1 MLGSGDI
8 SFDPQGRA
16 REDVGDMITV
26 LDPQTNEMDFIS
38 VKDVKLDHVETA
50 EDYGN
55 KYRQYLQEL
64 NSKAY
69 AEAQAEQAQ
78 QEGNNPPKEGTNPP
92 SNAGN
97 NPPSEGNN
105 PPKEGTNPPSNAGN
119 NPPSEGGNKS
129 TLTFSDGT
137 PVPLTKDSKGRDVG
151 DYSKMTPQ
159 QAAEYIKMTFGEN
172 AEKAIDGKIKRAE
185 AAVKAADKMKVDY
198 SADEGDAIEAEA
210 KKKAAMEAAQ
220 KELTFFTTVKNIMK
234 QTDAKE
240 QAGGGGLTG
249 NRYDQWRKEG
259 YHIGEGGVRYDRQ
272 KKEDMTGVYG
282 RDVQV
287 DFTPTVGVKGRAKV
301 VEVDSVQASHVNGQ
315 VNPMHFGPDWQ
326 PKDRTDAA
334 SKLGQDKALTNFDP
348 EKITGDGNAF
358 IGSSP
363 SVNERHEVIQGN
375 NRVEILRRLYDEQ
388 PEKAAAYKQWL
399 IDHAA
404 EFGYD
409 PAEIAKMKRPVLVNE
424 LPVDDATAKELGQYR
439 ASDFESGGKEIPR
452 ASVVINRLGE
462 KMQNVANILLNQ
474 GSLPDDAKMS
484 DLIAQNAN
492 KVLEFLAKE
501 GVLSA
506 TEQQTLRKD
515 STTMR
520 QWMEELLKANLFDGD
535 KETEAAFNQL
545 PDNARRAV
553 LATYMRDAKSD
564 DAAKIKQNLQHS
576 FEAYVQMMND
586 PAFANAKNVADARAA
601 VAREIEKGNESL
613 FGEAPLR
620 EKFSNFEL
628 ELAAL
633 YKGLKDQKTLKGLL
647 TKYFDAVQGDKAI
660 GRQLEI
666 GEEPRDAISKDD
678 AIKEV
683 FGLHDSKPAETQRQV
698 DEAVKG
704 LITEITKQV
713 GDDFVVTDEDAGQER
728 IARAEGEQGE
738 VDPVLK
744 DAYNIYSALSDRDK
758 FSELV
763 SKYLYPN
770 YANFIFDSG
779 AIFLADPVKAVR
791 FFENNTVKDYK
802 AGEKVVKPGML
813 DAWGKIVN
821 AISHREFGGA
831 DKPQGNYT
839 KLRFQ
844 IKTPEQRKAAENAY
858 NWAVE
863 NRPDD
868 RVVYAVVNMD
878 KPNAVPTYFE
888 KKDFAAKFARYYGK
902 ELGYGNYKLINIEKT
917 FEENV
922 KGLRGVFPE
931 EFDTR
936 PVEVKEKEQAEKAA
950 AEAQHRETVLR
961 DEVVDTL
968 KNNGMDVSMNTEE
981 GQKVLDEVNEGVR
994 MSAKK
999 RRALETVSVSRDKK
1013 HQPTVVS
1020 SADGANVLNNLEQTK
1035 KKYEKQ
1041 SNRSNTFIGDVAKAL
1056 GTERF
1061 GSGSE
1066 YATFETKNG
1075 QIVTIRLANHNAHV
1089 SGFDHNGRDNGIS
1102 IVISPK
1108 PNEGI
1113 TNDGNAHIVE
1123 FYYDSIKLRRAD
1135 GKPLAEIV
1143 RSIEQA
1149 LYSGEFKDTTGLAE
1163 RQEVNAED
1171 IARLQKVYHGSQADF
1186 DHFDHSHMGEGEG
1199 AQAYGWGTYVTEV
1212 EGIGRSY
1219 AIQNSK
1225 NPREHYVYN
1234 GETHGLS
1241 EKRINEIL
1249 EVLLDAQPSEGHV
1262 VSEYNDALDWY
1273 RNNRDEY
1280 SQSLVKDASLL
1291 NPSDISI
1298 VVDKTRNLYTL
1309 EIPDDTGENYIDYN
1323 GRISDI
1329 PSQKI
1334 DGICKELEK
1343 LGWKRKDLPS
1353 MVRLTDGYDNIVLNP
1368 NATGA
1373 DLYEEIKT
1381 ALKSDKQASL
1391 LLSRAGF
1398 VGIKYPADFMRGG
1411 REDGAKNYVIFNE
1424 NDAKITDHV
1433 RFFRTAN
1440 GEAYGFTVGGKI
1452 YIDPRIANSE
1462 TPIHEYAHLWASA
1475 LKRGNAKE
1483 WKNVVGLMKET
1494 KVWDDVVKNY
1504 PELKDDDAIADEV
1517 IATYSGRRGAERLR
1531 KMAEDVPSGK
1541 AFEKAEAI
1549 STIAKVKRALDKFW
1563 KGVADMLH
1571 IHYTSAEEVADRV
1584 MKDLLDGVDPR
1595 KAMEEAVEANDGDMV
1610 VKHHRVRD
1618 EKELEELNKA
1628 ETFRMFS
1635 GMQERDGKLYSP
1647 MAAIIDGKRTDATE
1661 IGVWMKADERPDLVK
1676 NGKFNLVKTDG
1687 NPGAGEGTVP
1697 ARYNPY
1703 MHTSSSM
1710 MNDQFSGAYARGN
1723 IKIVEWEIPESEKT
1737 SGYRAEGAKDAVG
1750 LVPWHSGSVNSL
1762 LPKDRQRSV
1771 MLSRWRKAVRV
1782 VPDSEVAASIA
1793 KQLEGTDLSIP
1804 WNVVTPNQLRE
1815 LVKLGVPVTT
1825 KETGTQSPETKEAF
1839 FKQKAELEKEFPDYK
1854 FTDVKMTKDAY
1865 KEWGKGSVK
1874 KSTAK
1879 KRLFRT
1885 KDGEVYGFTDG
1896 EKIYLDTKKMKPE
1909 TPLHEYTHLWSDA
1922 LRRVN
1927 PKEWEHVKGLFDKVD
1942 GLKEEVKKLYP
1953 ELEGDD
1959 LYDEMIAVFSGRE
1972 GAKKVEDV
1980 VRRLAAEDGK
1990 SVTESA
1996 KAMGFIERVKTAL
2009 KAYWKGVADL
2019 LHIHFTT
2026 AEEVADK
2033 VLADWAGGFDPRK
2046 VEARKEPKKKPKEKP
2061 KKTPEELRQEME
2073 ENPLTEEEID
2083 SYSTG
2088 DEDMDTFAKEYAKDY
2103 LNGDKNPMTEFYYT
2117 QIYNDVR
2124 NRRQD
2129 GEGDS
2134 SPADPSHVDGG
2145 GNEPAGPGAG
2155 GGEFGPVGGNTG
2167 GGNVPGELPG
2177 KKGGENSTAV
2187 FDGKGGDKPMD
2198 PRTPPVEKLP
2208 AGGGG
2213 PGRGGNTG
2221 RAGATGGE
2229 PGTPPNDKG
2238 GAGETKQDAEARA
2251 KQSGDAITDILAKI
2265 GKKRQEYREKDAG
2278 TLNAYPGLT
2287 AAVIGELSKKMLPRD
2302 KEEMILYG
2310 QLMKACAQHAYDVLR
2325 VYGEKIE
2332 NWFKGMRDELHE
2344 ALKDAYGDTLTD
2356 EDIDNYIRSLWNT
2369 NYTIDGRRQTIE
2381 KWAAEIGR
2389 EKLRAALSV
2398 SLEEKRKKQQEAE
2411 KVEVKVG
2418 DADNIAESLPFLLP
2432 EQQNDVLKAETQFF
2446 DPTHADD
2453 SHGNGR
2459 GILFTNGTGT
2469 GKTYTGLGIA
2479 KRFIKQGKGRVLIV
2493 TPSPAKVQDWSN
2505 DAKNLGIT
2513 LTPLKGEAGKGATMQ
2528 KGEGAVVTTFANF
2541 RQNRAL
2547 MEDVFDLI
2555 IYDES
2560 HKLMENR
2567 QAQESAT
2574 TTAHY
2579 RMTNKDFSYAMER
2592 IQLSHPLWRESEEL
2606 DAERSKLLKGNASV
2620 ESARLDP
2627 EVSDESIQR
2636 IEQIDARLQEI
2647 DKEKAKVMP
2656 ELTKQA
2662 NESVGKTKVVFL
2674 SATPF
2679 NLREN
2684 LEYAE
2689 GYLFKYNT
2697 PTRTANITENEWQA
2711 MRRDA
2716 RNQFYRQWFPH
2727 GERIGK
2733 SGKVE
2738 PYVSDADKNDV
2749 EERKFA
2755 DHLMELGVMSGR
2767 TIDNG
2772 YDYSRDFPTI
2782 SITHADRFN
2791 TAVKELMGSKE
2802 LKAAAEKVFNDYN
2815 TMSVVYETMKAS
2827 ACAERIKEHM
2837 AMGRKVVVFHR
2848 RVNDRKGLAQPP
2860 FANVLTQAD
2869 LYASALERSGGD
2881 GRAEALRVRKAMA
2894 EFQNKYADLLQWEQT
2909 LDYRMPRQQI
2919 ASLLGDLHDYTP
2931 AEMMARNDA
2940 QERLIGPAFSG
2951 KGDPYK
2957 AGYEFA
2963 KTCFDLED
2971 ADVVEMY
2978 RPHEISDEEAETLG
2992 IQKPSK
2998 AQHKKELDAYNAIAK
3013 QVRKGIEDNIR
3024 ERIASGELK
3033 IELDANGK
3041 KVRHVGMF
3049 AGADSVNAKLE
3060 DMKLFNSDD
3069 SGMDVMVVQE
3079 ASGKEGISLHD
3090 TTGKHQRVMINLAL
3104 PQSPIAFIQA
3114 EGRIYRIGQKSN
3126 AIFEY
3131 PLLGIDNEIALF
3143 AGRFNGRAATTENL
3157 ALGNMARGLKDAIT
3171 RGVMTKRGKVP
3182 LAGQGYGGREWDLR
3196 DDQRATG
3203 YDGAVRDWREE
3214 NKDEQTG
3221 TIDDMDTPQPIGFK
3235 LVEWAKTNEGETVL
3249 EPSAGNGNVSRYLP
3263 SNAKS
3268 LSIEPDPR
3276 KYNNLMLRIG
3286 GVERGSAEAAGRRTL
3301 TMNGKFEDLSAQ
3313 NKFDTI
3319 IMNSPNGAEG
3329 ETAKKHLELAVA
3341 HLNDSGRIVAV
3352 LPETESIDKF
3362 VADLV
3367 DGNPALRVTGEVKLP
3382 ACAFSVGG
3390 VSQKTRVITID
3401 KLTREE
3407 MRKSWKEKQTTDLSD
3422 ITDIETL
3429 VKKMKG
3435 VKMPDRV
3442 LDPAAKSMRYANM
3455 LKTKLESIG
3464 VFKNGKSRWSGVAVS
3479 DKSVYIN
3486 IPSKFYNTLNYD
3498 FYKGERNGRPFT
3510 ISPITMS
3517 GNRYE
3522 AFKNLDIDVLA
3533 QYKASTEILK
3543 MSDAEIRE
3551 KCFNWRLKDKDAPLY
3566 VDALKQYSEA
3576 MAKMIRGISGRTDDQ
3591 LLRASNGEDIDNPV
3605 QVKAGTQMSVGDYK
3619 ALFEA
3624 NNENEELGALFNRV
3638 YEKAKNLGLKIDVFE
3653 DKNTST
3659 SAYYSGKN
3667 YISIN
3672 TAHWN
3677 AKKIVNERG
3686 QVVPATKA
3694 VRAEVLCHE
3703 LIHSVTSYA
3712 NYWYDHAPGRLPEG
3726 LREAAKELD
3735 DIYNKI
3741 IGSKESYLIPSY
3753 AKENKNELVAEMAN
3767 PAVREP
3773 LKKMGMWTRL
3783 VNAVKKFFTGEEKQV
3798 AVDAGFA
3805 KEEDFGQSTVY
3816 NELSKT
3822 LDKFLNNFDEKS
3834 YDAYVA
3840 LCGGERHG
3848 KHFRTE
3854 DKNSQS
3860 STPVTDTVANIGKV
3874 VEKTSKKLGVKV
3886 HAVSH
3891 ISEITD
3897 PQVRRDI
3904 MRGKKVQG

>member
-1 MLGSGDI
+1 MG
-8 SFDPQGRA
+8 A
-16 REDVGDMITV
+16 RERTV
-26 LDPQTNEMDFIS
+26 
-38 VKDVKLDHVETA
+38 
-50 EDYGN
+50 
-55 KYRQYLQEL
+55 RQ
-64 NSKAY
+64 
-69 AEAQAEQAQ
+69 
-78 QEGNNPPKEGTNPP
+78 
-92 SNAGN
+92 
-97 NPPSEGNN
+97 
-105 PPKEGTNPPSNAGN
+105 
-119 NPPSEGGNKS
+119 GGR
-129 TLTFSDGT
+129 L
-137 PVPLTKDSKGRDVG
+137 KGR
-151 DYSKMTPQ
+151 
-159 QAAEYIKMTFGEN
+159 
-172 AEKAIDGKIKRAE
+172 GKIE
-185 AAVKAADKMKVDY
+185 
-198 SADEGDAIEAEA
+198 
-210 KKKAAMEAAQ
+210 
-220 KELTFFTTVKNIMK
+220 
-234 QTDAKE
+234 
-240 QAGGGGLTG
+240 
-249 NRYDQWRKEG
+249 
-259 YHIGEGGVRYDRQ
+259 
-272 KKEDMTGVYG
+272 
-282 RDVQV
+282 
-287 DFTPTVGVKGRAKV
+287 
-301 VEVDSVQASHVNGQ
+301 
-315 VNPMHFGPDWQ
+315 
-326 PKDRTDAA
+326 
-334 SKLGQDKALTNFDP
+334 
-348 EKITGDGNAF
+348 
-358 IGSSP
+358 
-363 SVNERHEVIQGN
+363 
-375 NRVEILRRLYDEQ
+375 
-388 PEKAAAYKQWL
+388 
-399 IDHAA
+399 
-404 EFGYD
+404 
-409 PAEIAKMKRPVLVNE
+409 
-424 LPVDDATAKELGQYR
+424 
-439 ASDFESGGKEIPR
+439 
-452 ASVVINRLGE
+452 
-462 KMQNVANILLNQ
+462 
-474 GSLPDDAKMS
+474 
-484 DLIAQNAN
+484 
-492 KVLEFLAKE
+492 
-501 GVLSA
+501 
-506 TEQQTLRKD
+506 
-515 STTMR
+515 
-520 QWMEELLKANLFDGD
+520 
-535 KETEAAFNQL
+535 
-545 PDNARRAV
+545 
-553 LATYMRDAKSD
+553 
-564 DAAKIKQNLQHS
+564 
-576 FEAYVQMMND
+576 
-586 PAFANAKNVADARAA
+586 
-601 VAREIEKGNESL
+601 
-613 FGEAPLR
+613 
-620 EKFSNFEL
+620 
-628 ELAAL
+628 
-633 YKGLKDQKTLKGLL
+633 
-647 TKYFDAVQGDKAI
+647 
-660 GRQLEI
+660 
-666 GEEPRDAISKDD
+666 
-678 AIKEV
+678 
-683 FGLHDSKPAETQRQV
+683 
-698 DEAVKG
+698 
-704 LITEITKQV
+704 
-713 GDDFVVTDEDAGQER
+713 
-728 IARAEGEQGE
+728 
-738 VDPVLK
+738 
-744 DAYNIYSALSDRDK
+744 
-758 FSELV
+758 
-763 SKYLYPN
+763 
-770 YANFIFDSG
+770 
-779 AIFLADPVKAVR
+779 
-791 FFENNTVKDYK
+791 
-802 AGEKVVKPGML
+802 
-813 DAWGKIVN
+813 AWGKIVN

-858 NWAVE
+858 KWAVE

-950 AEAQHRETVLR
+950 AEALHRETVLR

-981 GQKVLDEVNEGVR
+981 GQRVLDMGDRESKLHMGD
-994 MSAKK
+994 AP
-999 RRALETVSVSRDKK
+999 ET
-1013 HQPTVVS
+1013 
-1020 SADGANVLNNLEQTK
+1020 
-1035 KKYEKQ
+1035 
-1041 SNRSNTFIGDVAKAL
+1041 F
-1056 GTERF
+1056 
-1061 GSGSE
+1061 
-1066 YATFETKNG
+1066 
-1075 QIVTIRLANHNAHV
+1075 
-1089 SGFDHNGRDNGIS
+1089 
-1102 IVISPK
+1102 
-1108 PNEGI
+1108 
-1113 TNDGNAHIVE
+1113 
-1123 FYYDSIKLRRAD
+1123 
-1135 GKPLAEIV
+1135 
-1143 RSIEQA
+1143 
-1149 LYSGEFKDTTGLAE
+1149 AE
-1163 RQEVNAED
+1163 RQKQAIENRGVVMPGLNHAEVEVVNDIPRHSYTGGIAEATNQAIQKAKEKYAPNGKAKVLHYDNNGAEFDYTISGNAIEICLSPKHQARSENKGVHLALAEHLDRIINKSVEVEEHPDYIKGKYGKRGEEINPNAIMHRFYGVAIIDGVPCRVMTLMRED
-1171 IARLQKVYHGSQADF
+1171 GRKEESNGIHSYEVQKIDVLDNELPSTSNGVGTQTNLPSAYPLAKLLKDVEKAHDKGKNLLEESKKRTDILREHKVYHGSGSDF
-1186 DHFDHSHMGEGEG
+1186 TAFDFGHMGEGEG
-1199 AQAYGWGTYVTEV
+1199 SQAFGWGGYVTSSKK
-1212 EGIGRSY
+1212 IGKSY
-1219 AIQNSK
+1219 ATLMDNDPTRKGYRIKQRNAERFLNK
-1225 NPREHYVYN
+1225 YPTLEDFLNAAEIVGKTKEEKVAYYN
-1234 GETHGLS
+1234 
-1241 EKRINEIL
+1241 KAL
-1249 EVLLDAQPSEGHV
+1249 EDAEPYHNLYEVDVPDDNGSN
-1262 VSEYNDALDWY
+1262 YLDWDAPLTGEQKNKIEKALK
-1273 RNNRDEY
+1273 RLKTDFADLERRGF
-1280 SQSLVKDASLL
+1280 SLDGLFSDNAFGLL
-1291 NPSDISI
+1291 NYALRKTKKWSDVNSQGA
-1298 VVDKTRNLYTL
+1298 VSKFLSSLGFTGNKYKAGRNF
-1309 EIPDDTGENYIDYN
+1309 G
-1323 GRISDI
+1323 S
-1329 PSQKI
+1329 
-1334 DGICKELEK
+1334 
-1343 LGWKRKDLPS
+1343 
-1353 MVRLTDGYDNIVLNP
+1353 
-1368 NATGA
+1368 A
-1373 DLYEEIKT
+1373 
-1381 ALKSDKQASL
+1381 
-1391 LLSRAGF
+1391 
-1398 VGIKYPADFMRGG
+1398 
-1411 REDGAKNYVIFNE
+1411 EDGDTNYVIFKPE
-1424 NDAKITDHV
+1424 DMRITDHV

-1475 LKRGNAKE
+1475 LKRGNAAE

-1531 KMAEDVPSGK
+1531 KMAEDIPSGK

-1595 KAMEEAVEANDGDMV
+1595 MAMEEAVEANDGDMV

-1661 IGVWMKADERPDLVK
+1661 MGVWMKADERPDLVK

-1879 KRLFRT
+1879 KRLFRS

-2046 VEARKEPKKKPKEKP
+2046 AEARKEPKKKPEEKP

-2088 DEDMDTFAKEYAKDY
+2088 DENMDTFAKEYAKDY
-2103 LNGDKNPMTEFYYT
+2103 LNGDKNPTTEFYYN

-2145 GNEPAGPGAG
+2145 DNEPAGLGAG
-2155 GGEFGPVGGNTG
+2155 GGETGRMGGEPSGT
-2167 GGNVPGELPG
+2167 NVPGELPG
-2177 KKGGENSTAV
+2177 EKGGEDGTAV
-2187 FDGKGGDKPMD
+2187 SNGEGGNKPVGGEASAVEGVSTGSER
-2198 PRTPPVEKLP
+2198 PR
-2208 AGGGG
+2208 
-2213 PGRGGNTG
+2213 RGGNARGT
-2221 RAGATGGE
+2221 GATGE
-2229 PGTPPNDKG
+2229 NPGTASKG
-2238 GAGETKQDAEARA
+2238 KGSAGETKQDAKARA
-2251 KQSGDAITDILAKI
+2251 KQSGDAVKDILAKI
-2265 GKKRQEYREKDAG
+2265 KAKRAANRKKDAG

-2302 KEEMILYG
+2302 KEEMMLYG

-2332 NWFKGMRDELHE
+2332 NWFKGMRDDMHE
-2344 ALKDAYGDTLTD
+2344 AIKDAYGDALTD

-2453 SHGNGR
+2453 AHGNGR

-2469 GKTYTGLGIA
+2469 GKTYTGLGVA

-2606 DAERSKLLKGNASV
+2606 DAERSKLLKSNNSV
-2620 ESARLDP
+2620 EEARMDP

-2963 KTCFDLED
+2963 KTCFDLEE

-3235 LVEWAKTNEGETVL
+3235 LVEWAKTNEGEIVL

-3286 GVERGSAEAAGRRTL
+3286 GVERGSTEAAGRRTL

-3329 ETAKKHLELAVA
+3329 DTAKKHLELAVA

-3352 LPETESIDKF
+3352 LPETESMDKF

-3407 MRKSWKEKQTTDLSD
+3407 MRKNWKEKQTTDLSD

-3442 LDPAAKSMRYANM
+3442 LAPAAKSMWYANM

-3498 FYKGERNGRPFT
+3498 FYKDERNGRPFT
-3510 ISPITMS
+3510 ISPITMN
-3517 GNRYE
+3517 GERYE
-3522 AFKNLDIDVLA
+3522 ALKNLDIDVLA

-3591 LLRASNGEDIDNPV
+3591 LLRAFNGEDVDNPV

-3638 YEKAKNLGLKIDVFE
+3638 YEKAKDLGLKIDVFE
-3653 DKNTST
+3653 DKNTGT

-3834 YDAYVA
+3834 YDAFIA

-3848 KHFRTE
+3848 KHFRIELGETFSNDKEHFDAVRERAIKENGIVLPNLNKESVKVVKVEEHKFGNEKGSSLDNAEKWARENLITTGKDKSDLPTMRDGTPFTISKKAVGKYLSDSAVKKSDTLDVHLSVLQKLTDVIHESIETE
-3854 DKNSQS
+3854 IHPDYHKDEYNNRSSENGYGNNVLVHRLYGAVEIDGKTYRVKTTMQEFRGSEENKPHSYEVTKIELLDSPGKREIPDRPHSDAPSNSISTTKLLEGVEKSYDKGKKLLDESRDLTDGETSFRVDNKNSQS
-3860 STPVTDTVANIGKV
+3860 ANSTGKCKFT
-3874 VEKTSKKLGVKV
+3874 ES
-3886 HAVSH
+3886 S
-3891 ISEITD
+3891 
-3897 PQVRRDI
+3897 
-3904 MRGKKVQG
+3904 